1 MKLSEVQYVPGIARQ
16 KKDAAQL
23 NTQNAPG
30 KRVKSKKLVKQET
43 KITIDDGDGK
53 TGEAEKRLNR
63 KTKQKKHEKNAKRS
77 PKGSKELPVDLN
89 KSVDLSKSGSSFRI
103 TAQDIVQAIAYVEQ
117 NDKREYRKLETIF
130 EGRIKSTQP
139 KCYTTALSLASHG
152 LAMACQQLYH
162 FRIIQGFPAII
173 VLLTCGVLLQ
183 LLAGNSGRKRQNST
197 EYTNCMLLGLFWGC
211 YSVMSMLPLL
221 GIKPPDRTDL
231 GVFFIAYSVY
241 FIIYTVGSAPVNTVQ
256 FFFGVSMFLGLVLTS
271 VNHFTT
277 GEPIGMIEY
286 TAAGY
291 FILASAMCLYM
302 LVHSF
307 LHSKNPVLT
316 LPLGR
321 SFIDVIELF

>member
-1 MKLSEVQYVPGIARQ
+1 M
-16 KKDAAQL
+16 
-23 NTQNAPG
+23 
-30 KRVKSKKLVKQET
+30 
-43 KITIDDGDGK
+43 
-53 TGEAEKRLNR
+53 EANYK
-63 KTKQKKHEKNAKRS
+63 
-77 PKGSKELPVDLN
+77 P
-89 KSVDLSKSGSSFRI
+89 
-103 TAQDIVQAIAYVEQ
+103 
-117 NDKREYRKLETIF
+117 EYKKLETLF
-130 EGRIKSTQP
+130 EGRIKSTQL

-152 LAMACQQLYH
+152 LAMACQQ
-162 FRIIQGFPAII
+162 RITSGSSR
-173 VLLTCGVLLQ
+173 
-183 LLAGNSGRKRQNST
+183 LLASNSGRKRQNNT

-211 YSVMSMLPLL
+211 YSLISMLPLL

-291 FILASAMCLYM
+291 FILTSAMCLYM